1 MFYYLFRY
9 LIYLWEL
16 QYFLEHIARNNFLL
30 VVIDVPIVNKDLN
43 ELYEKF
49 LYSLSLLQW
58 YFFMPM
64 RKLIDF

>member
-9 LIYLWEL
+9 LIYLREL

-30 VVIDVPIVNKDLN
+30 VVIDVPIINKDLN

-49 LYSLSLLQW
+49 LYSLSLLQ
-58 YFFMPM
+58 
-64 RKLIDF
+64 